1 MEDSEGQG
9 RLEERIR
16 SLSKGAAG
24 HEAEAE
30 AARGLTLVKL
40 HKGFLLCNFKVH
52 RGVSD
57 ESGKWHEGAMTT
69 LMDIIGSWTAFSFTS
84 QNQVTVHLSVSSF
97 SNPNLQET
105 VEVEGKAMGKT
116 GKITSV
122 KVEVRKKEDG
132 QTVALGIMSM
142 APSHPN
148 PTRPLPSKL

>member
-1 MEDSEGQG
+1 MEDSEAQG

-30 AARGLTLVKL
+30 AARGLSLVKL
-40 HKGFLLCNFKVH
+40 HRGFLLCNFKVH

-84 QNQVTVHLSVSSF
+84 QNQ
-97 SNPNLQET
+97 ET

-132 QTVALGIMSM
+132 QTVALGIMWM

-148 PTRPLPSKL
+148 PTKPLPSKL